1 MDPSEKDTLLQFMG
15 QVYGE
20 TKKTDQMVVGQSPQ
34 LQPRSQQ
41 VKQQFEQVLRTPA
54 QAQLN
59 GPAQGQPTPAA
70 PVAQVAPPAAPVAQ
84 VAPPAAPVTPAPI
97 TPEQAQQELLQTQQQ
112 QIVAS
117 APVQVEEVYND
128 PNQLEFNLTEPSK
141 VDRVIELLEANNKLL
156 VEIRDNTIKS
166 KYNAKRAKNTKPQ

>member
-1 MDPSEKDTLLQFMG
+1 MNPSEKDTLLQFMG

-70 PVAQVAPPAAPVAQ
+70 PVAQVT
-84 VAPPAAPVTPAPI
+84 PPAAPVTPAPI